1 MAFLV
6 NQLRATKK
14 FQDSKQLLVGG
25 STLRIRG
32 SRTFQDVKGILRPQ
46 FFLISSCHF
55 N

>member
-14 FQDSKQLLVGG
+14 FQD